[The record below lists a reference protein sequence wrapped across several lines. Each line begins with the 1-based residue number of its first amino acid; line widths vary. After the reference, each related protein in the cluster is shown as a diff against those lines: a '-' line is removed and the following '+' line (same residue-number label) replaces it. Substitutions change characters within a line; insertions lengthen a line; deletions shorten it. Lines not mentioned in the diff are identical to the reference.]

1 MLKKL
6 LLILVVAS
14 VFTFLV
20 YISLIDSL
28 TRPSVNYLPMSND
41 TAISIIAKRNNFTSE
56 QINNVVSKYV
66 YIKGNGEI
74 YDSNVNTNSI
84 GKYIG
89 KTLSTVT
96 TGNHFGWELYF
107 PNINKTYF
115 IDHLSGETV
124 SEK

>member
-1 MLKKL
+1 MLT
-6 LLILVVAS
+6 LVVGS
-14 VFTFLV
+14 LFTFLV

-56 QINNVVSKYV
+56 QIDSVVSKYV

-74 YDSNVNTNSI
+74 YDSNVHTNSI
-84 GKYIG
+84 GKYMG

-107 PNINKTYF
+107 PNISKTYF
-115 IDHLSGETV
+115 IDHLSGETI